1 MKYAI
6 ESKSDCVHIEV
17 NFFKSLLCMIANG
30 KMESMYEYI
39 EKLRIEITTHED
51 GRMFEN
57 GLIFSTNTLI
67 FRDEILS
74 LSTVIRVVLCRCTR

>member
-1 MKYAI
+1 
-6 ESKSDCVHIEV
+6 
-17 NFFKSLLCMIANG
+17 MIANG
-30 KMESMYEYI
+30 TMESMYEYI

-74 LSTVIRVVLCRCTR
+74 LSIVIRVMLRRCTR